1 MVYMYR
7 GGRKKKDGR
16 TREENRRV
24 AQYAAPSSFFF
35 HPNAAFIITRIY
47 THIHYLYIHHVIPFK
62 LVFF

>member
-47 THIHYLYIHHVIPFK
+47 AYTLFIHTSCNTL
-62 LVFF
+62 